1 MDPNAYHSDRAGRPV
16 RVNVGSLGQFWAF
29 DPAPIPRELRLES
42 ELVVELSRADLA
54 LGQLAGLG
62 GLLPNPH
69 LLIQPY
75 LRREAVSS
83 TRIEGTQSSL
93 SEVLSAEAQ
102 LLPETADLRE
112 VFNYV
117 RAFERGLERL
127 DDLPLSNR
135 LVREMHAEL
144 LRGVRGAERTPGE
157 FRTSP
162 NWIGGRRPDDAVFV
176 PPPPSLLPEALS
188 DLERFM
194 HEDVAL
200 PTLVKC
206 ALIHYQFETIHPF
219 LDGNGRLGRLLV
231 VFYLVER
238 GVLRQPLLY
247 LSAYL
252 EQHKDEYV
260 RRLQTVR
267 EAGDYEGWVTF
278 FLTAVA
284 SQAGAAIEAA
294 ESLLRLSTD
303 FRDRLRRV
311 RARGQV
317 IEAAESLIGNPYV
330 TAPRLAEELGITRQG
345 AQYVIATLTKA
356 GIVEPARRGRGRP
369 ALFVAPEVLQV
380 LEREPDH

>member
-1 MDPNAYHSDRAGRPV
+1 
-16 RVNVGSLGQFWAF
+16 
-29 DPAPIPRELRLES
+29 
-42 ELVVELSRADLA
+42 
-54 LGQLAGLG
+54 
-62 GLLPNPH
+62 
-69 LLIQPY
+69 
-75 LRREAVSS
+75 
-83 TRIEGTQSSL
+83 
-93 SEVLSAEAQ
+93 
-102 LLPETADLRE
+102 
-112 VFNYV
+112 
-117 RAFERGLERL
+117 
-127 DDLPLSNR
+127 
-135 LVREMHAEL
+135 
-144 LRGVRGAERTPGE
+144 
-157 FRTSP
+157 
-162 NWIGGRRPDDAVFV
+162 
-176 PPPPSLLPEALS
+176 
-188 DLERFM
+188 M